1 MFCTKCGRELNPRDR
16 FCAHCGTEVTQGK
29 GEQGKYENVVFN
41 PPFRMEAEK
50 KTAQI
55 LQTREDFKGFK
66 ELAQENNRRTA
77 RSKAKIDWNLEGFP
91 ESLQA
96 GQNKS
101 SFDWGSVVER
111 KNSGRSY
118 GFEKLDMSSTMEHK
132 KVDPEEEK
140 RKAAK
145 AKEKEVSLGLPTE
158 DTRVISLEELEKEL
172 YDLEEELK
180 ADTARTAKYEP
191 FRLDDID
198 NSEELN
204 AYLDGVSVKKKKPE
218 KEEPKPL
225 KKEPMMKW
233 DLDED
238 SKAAKG
244 QKAVSSMGLVWGID
258 PADVSAKKKAR
269 KAADRGEVKMIW
281 NLEEKEK
288 EEKARAAA
296 KAKAEAER
304 LEAERLEAERL
315 EAERLEAQRLEAER
329 LEAERKEAERLEA
342 ERLEA
347 QRLEEERIEAERK
360 EAERLENEKL
370 EAERLEAQKLEAERL
385 EAERLEAQRLEAER
399 LEAEKAEAKRLEAE
413 RLEAERLEAE
423 RLEAKRLE
431 EERREA
437 ERKATEEA
445 FEEQTNEDIAQEYSD
460 MIKYSDPVYLERT
473 KIFDQN
479 ALNKTVEEQ
488 EKVEEPVVTEAP
500 KAPEAPK
507 ASFIPEPIEIPEYK
521 TNIEEPEFL
530 KPLYQS
536 DFVHPWERKEETPSE
551 ISEEPVE
558 VPSEETPEEP
568 AEEITEEA
576 LVEETPEEDIL
587 PAEEVLEE
595 TASEEDSLEELPEEN
610 MEEAPVEEPA
620 EEMAEEPTVE
630 LPEEPQE
637 EPVEEPTVELPEEP
651 AQEPVRSEDILTDR
665 PLPEGERP
673 AFYTFSQKNEA
684 FQELLLKERK
694 RLEDMGADYAPQ
706 NETSKV
712 KVSLINDKTP
722 ETLAYEENGHF
733 VEGVVQPIRT
743 IYADLSGDPRP
754 NPGQFKYSK
763 YTDTDWLR
771 EMTSASDLSS
781 INKTKLRYSDLFPT
795 PAVDDKFDGT
805 GTFREKTDE
814 EKKEIA
820 ADINKIFDED
830 ENTKPKSHVVGNIIM
845 ILLILVIL
853 FEGSVLGAKIIAPDS
868 KYAHVSDGII
878 EKVLNLFS
886 KDEAPAP
893 SSDADLN
900 ADVSEKD
907 SDAAY
912 YQGVVSTLSQGV
924 TEIAEII
931 YQDELSYSDIDEPA
945 FDGVANALPFVDED
959 WYEDENGNKVTYA
972 EGIYAAIINYYIG
985 WPNINTNENLIGV
998 NKLELGEINKDS
1010 EGYYSLIRVTY
1021 ATADGSQEIQTKT
1034 CFLTEQNNKMFIE
1047 EIKEE
1052 TING

>member
-347 QRLEEERIEAERK
+347 
-360 EAERLENEKL
+360 
-370 EAERLEAQKLEAERL
+370 
-385 EAERLEAQRLEAER
+385 
-399 LEAEKAEAKRLEAE
+399 
-413 RLEAERLEAE
+413 
-423 RLEAKRLE
+423 KRLE
-431 EERREA
+431 EERLEA

-651 AQEPVRSEDILTDR
+651 AEEPVRSEDILTDR

>member
-145 AKEKEVSLGLPTE
+145 AKEKEVSLGLPAE

-288 EEKARAAA
+288 EEKAKAAA

-347 QRLEEERIEAERK
+347 K
-360 EAERLENEKL
+360 
-370 EAERLEAQKLEAERL
+370 
-385 EAERLEAQRLEAER
+385 RLEAER

-431 EERREA
+431 EERLEA

-445 FEEQTNEDIAQEYSD
+445 FEEQTTEDIAQEYSD

-488 EKVEEPVVTEAP
+488 EKAEEPVVIEAP

-536 DFVHPWERKEETPSE
+536 DFVQPWERKEETPSE
-551 ISEEPVE
+551 ISEESVE
-558 VPSEETPEEP
+558 IP
-568 AEEITEEA
+568 A
-576 LVEETPEEDIL
+576 EETPEEDIL
-587 PAEEVLEE
+587 PAEEMLGEG
-595 TASEEDSLEELPEEN
+595 ASEEDSLEELPEEN

-620 EEMAEEPTVE
+620 EEMAEEATVE
-630 LPEEPQE
+630 LPEEP
-637 EPVEEPTVELPEEP
+637 VEEPTAELPEEP
-651 AQEPVRSEDILTDR
+651 AEEPVRYEDILTDR

-771 EMTSASDLSS
+771 EMTSANDLSS
-781 INKTKLRYSDLFPT
+781 VNKTKLRYSDLFPT
-795 PAVDDKFDGT
+795 LAVDDKFDGT

-893 SSDADLN
+893 SSDVDLN
-900 ADVSEKD
+900 ADVGEKD